1 MKKARSPFMAPHVA
15 GSPDTVIE
23 RIGELLEVSGLD
35 GLMLIFP
42 DYISAMPL
50 FAEQVMPK
58 LRAKFPALAGDA

>member
-1 MKKARSPFMAPHVA
+1 
-15 GSPDTVIE
+15 
-23 RIGELLEVSGLD
+23 VSGLD

-58 LRAKFPALAGDA
+58 LRAKFPALAGAA